1 MVDWRLTGS
10 LEFPRQSFHEI
21 QGLMSSLEFMLVIN
35 SVYAGSHCFKKH
47 GTHCFK
53 KHGTPAGQG
62 MAGAK
67 HDFELANVVKLIYE
81 IACR

>member
-1 MVDWRLTGS
+1 MVDLRLTGS

-21 QGLMSSLEFMLVIN
+21 QGLMSSLDFMLVIN

-47 GTHCFK
+47 GT
-53 KHGTPAGQG
+53 PAGQG

-67 HDFELANVVKLIYE
+67 RDFELANVVKLIYE

>member
-1 MVDWRLTGS
+1 
-10 LEFPRQSFHEI
+10 
-21 QGLMSSLEFMLVIN
+21 MSSLEFMLVIN
-35 SVYAGSHCFKKH
+35 SVYDGS
-47 GTHCFK
+47 HCFK

-67 HDFELANVVKLIYE
+67 HGFELANVVKLIYE